1 MPLLL
6 LHNWEHLFTLHGI
19 IYFAFPLFDGID
31 YSFFSFMIVQDY
43 VRELQL
49 FQNMSLV
56 INMIMVNYELSIGV
70 RTISGDVPFAPM
82 LQTDRGQSNVAR
94 S

>member
-1 MPLLL
+1 MIMVNYELSIGVRTISGDVPLAS
-6 LHNWEHLFTLHGI
+6 I
-19 IYFAFPLFDGID
+19 
-31 YSFFSFMIVQDY
+31 
-43 VRELQL
+43 LQTDCG
-49 FQNMSLV
+49 QSNV
-56 INMIMVNYELSIGV
+56 IMVNYELSIGV